1 MLKSILSFIFIICL
15 TQTIK
20 SQACGVY
27 KLKYV
32 GKIKSKETSKI
43 KIKLPNTFF
52 YHAYSEKIN
61 VEEYWSFNFF
71 TIKNEKIDFTIIS
84 HLGSLYT
91 SKKLIELY
99 KKSRDFIPILII
111 SINEKGKEERFIKKI
126 SYDQLRFSGKD
137 NLSEPTLI
145 IIDLGEINYP

>member
-1 MLKSILSFIFIICL
+1 M
-15 TQTIK
+15 
-20 SQACGVY
+20 
-27 KLKYV
+27 
-32 GKIKSKETSKI
+32 
-43 KIKLPNTFF
+43 PNTFF

-111 SINEKGKEERFIKKI
+111 SINEKGKEERFIKKV